1 MSVEAIQKIKEAED
15 KGAEIIAKAKEE
27 AKNLSKTAEKESALK
42 YEDIIKASKEEAE
55 TLIKKGEE
63 EGKKIAEPILKNGI
77 SEKEKILNIDSS
89 NTSKAINLIYER
101 IVKSHGNS

>member
-1 MSVEAIQKIKEAED
+1 MAVEAIQKIKEAEE

-27 AKNLSKTAEKESALK
+27 AKNLIKTAEKEAALK

-55 TLIKKGEE
+55 ALIKKAEE
-63 EGKKIAEPILKNGI
+63 EGRKIAEPILEKGI
-77 SEKEKILNIDSS
+77 SERKEILNMDSIK
-89 NTSKAINLIYER
+89 TSKAINLIYER